1 MNLTLPLE
9 VKQVTIQ
16 QGPPLSSLPANRP
29 GRRYT
34 NADCML
40 ITGSAQ
46 NHSTGKDRRR
56 GKEEDGGKER
66 RVKKG
71 GEEREKGGGIM
82 RGREPGVVFLRS
94 AAEGPRRRHNGRL

>member
-1 MNLTLPLE
+1 
-9 VKQVTIQ
+9 
-16 QGPPLSSLPANRP
+16 
-29 GRRYT
+29 
-34 NADCML
+34 ML

-46 NHSTGKDRRR
+46 NHSAGKDRRR

-71 GEEREKGGGIM
+71 GEEREKGGGIR